1 MLDSEGVLRIRAY
14 TAGGALPVEGALVEI
29 RGAEE
34 ENSTVV
40 YSVLTD
46 RDGITEPIALPA
58 PSLSYSL
65 SPSPSEKPFALY
77 DVDISAEGYYPK
89 RIVGVSVFSG
99 INSWQNAN
107 MIPLGSG
114 AGDYPRGNVNAII
127 PENNSL

>member
-1 MLDSEGVLRIRAY
+1 MLDSEGVLRIRTY
-14 TAGGALPVEGALVEI
+14 TASGALPVEGAVVEI

-77 DVDISAEGYYPK
+77 DVNINAEGYYPK
-89 RIVGVSVFSG
+89 RILGVSVFSG

-107 MIPLGSG
+107 MIPISSG
-114 AGDYPRGNVNAII
+114 VGEYPRGNVNVII
-127 PENNSL
+127 PENESL